1 MKKII
6 FVLMLSSLMINLT
19 AQSPSNCK
27 PGDSTAKSCVKFGMQ
42 ADVTFNF
49 IQLKATEMKNFHVAV
64 MPGLHLCDYMFAGV
78 GAEYAYYNTFHL
90 FPVFAHGTINFTK
103 GKVIPFIQGKI
114 GYTLGSKTGP
124 VDYNLLNNRG
134 TYATPLMLEEV
145 KGNFYF
151 APSLGVKFKA
161 GENAKIMVAL
171 VGDLMMFKIATVA
184 DPNTYLKLKNV
195 TMGLKV
201 GVEF

>member
-1 MKKII
+1 M
-6 FVLMLSSLMINLT
+6 VNLS

-27 PGDSTAKSCVKFGMQ
+27 PGDSTANKCVKFGLQ
-42 ADVTFNF
+42 ADLTYNF
-49 IQLKATEMKNFHVAV
+49 IQLKATEMTNFHIAV
-64 MPGLHLCDYMFAGV
+64 MPGLHFGHYLFAGI
-78 GAEYAYYNTFHL
+78 GAEYAYYNTFNL
-90 FPVFAHGTINFTK
+90 VPVFAHGTINFTK

-114 GYTLGSKTGP
+114 GYTLGSVTGP

-151 APSLGVKFKA
+151 APSFGVKFRA

-184 DPNTYLKLKNV
+184 DPDTDLMLKNA
-195 TMGLKV
+195 TMGVKV